1 VRWLGIDRAAEN
13 RGGCGGDG
21 LLEVDT
27 VRVRRDA
34 EVAYFYSRV
43 LHGSNAG
50 LCKEGER
57 EVTTRRGGRATG
69 VHVHG
74 EMGQLSTA

>member
-1 VRWLGIDRAAEN
+1 LALTERRKTEAGAVATAYWRWTRC
-13 RGGCGGDG
+13 GCG
-21 LLEVDT
+21 
-27 VRVRRDA
+27 RDA

-69 VHVHG
+69 VHAHG